1 MGSNFLVKDPD
12 WIITI
17 NGMDVKEYVGEWEF
31 VDDEKDQ
38 SHIKVTLANPE
49 MKLSGKFA
57 YGQPLEIRF
66 GYQGELSDPAYLPIG
81 EIKESYVTG
90 KPLTIVVTGV
100 DESSKLSGGN
110 NKGNQGKMDDAKR
123 LRQILS
129 SRNLDMQGDVKGEDS
144 NCKGSC
150 YNESDRAL
158 AYRIGNCLAAERGW
172 EREDQEQPTNPL
184 GSEKGAS
191 GGGSGLKKDQGYSF
205 SSASKWPG
213 DGKGGKRDK
222 NRGENHKGQQNQ
234 DPISAKLDLK
244 GYPSL
249 KAKGTVT
256 ILGVGDSASGEYYV
270 KKVTHR
276 WKPGDG
282 YKTEAELSRGGTG
295 GKEVG
300 GDPPVVMHANIWKK
314 GEMFVGKRKSMESS
328 QATFTFG
335 DGDCVIGFEMTVKPQ
350 KNRAGGEPKK
360 GGKGEGIDLRK
371 KLSSYTED
379 GTNPSGSGATSGESG
394 GSQ

>member
-1 MGSNFLVKDPD
+1 
-12 WIITI
+12 
-17 NGMDVKEYVGEWEF
+17 MDVKEYVGEWEF

-49 MKLSGKFA
+49 MKLSGKFK

-66 GYQGELSDPAYLPIG
+66 GYQNELSDPAHLPIG

-123 LRQILS
+123 LRQSLS
-129 SRNLDMQGDVKGEDS
+129 SRNLKMEGNTKGENS
-144 NCKGSC
+144 GCKGSC

-158 AYRIGNCLAAERGW
+158 AYRIGNSLAAENGW
-172 EREDQEQPTNPL
+172 EGGDQEQPENPL
-184 GSEKGAS
+184 SNEQGAS
-191 GGGSGLKKDQGYSF
+191 SSGSDMQKDKGHTF
-205 SSASKWPG
+205 SSASRWAG
-213 DGKGGKRDK
+213 DGKGGKRDE
-222 NRGENHKGQQNQ
+222 NRSGNHGGQQNQ
-234 DPISAKLDLK
+234 DPVTAKLELK
-244 GYPSL
+244 GYPLL

-256 ILGVGDSASGEYYV
+256 ILGVGEAASGDYYV
-270 KKVTHR
+270 KKVTHK

-295 GKEVG
+295 GKGVG
-300 GDPPVVMHANIWKK
+300 GTPPIVMYADIWKK
-314 GEMFVGKRKSMESS
+314 GTMYVGPRKTTDPA
-328 QATFTFG
+328 QTVFTFG
-335 DGDCVIGFEMTVKPQ
+335 EGKHLIGFEMTVKPQ
-350 KNRAGGEPKK
+350 KNRGGGEPKK

-371 KLSSYTED
+371 KLASYTE
-379 GTNPSGSGATSGESG
+379 GVQGSGATSGESG